1 MKFSWGRKSEAKR
14 QKEAE
19 RQREQE
25 AAGWCTLIRTGR
37 IGEYLKWLEQRPR
50 EEIINRFFGIINTKD
65 SWLPILFQ
73 EETPPEV
80 IDGIRVDSIQN
91 RIGRR
96 LTKITLLLMVKDESQ
111 KLGIWNQL
119 SPQWIEEYKQQ
130 IKAEVR
136 IMEATAKQCAD
147 TGQESKAVDI
157 RKKIED
163 LKETNKEYAIDW

>member
-1 MKFSWGRKSEAKR
+1 MKFNWGKNR
-14 QKEAE
+14 EAE
-19 RQREQE
+19 RQREDE
-25 AAGWCTLIRTGR
+25 ALGWCNLIRAGR
-37 IGEYLKWLEQRPR
+37 LGEYLKWLEKRPKD
-50 EEIINRFFGIINTKD
+50 EIINRFLGIINTKD

-96 LTKITLLLMVKDESQ
+96 LTKITLLLMVKDESH

-119 SPQWIEEYKQQ
+119 SPQWLEEYLQQ
-130 IKAEVR
+130 IKAEVQ
-136 IMEATAKQCAD
+136 IMEATAKQCEN
-147 TGQESKAVDI
+147 TGQESKAADI